1 MKIPGVKECYP
12 DVESLIRENQRMPQF
27 PRLSGYFS
35 EHPEQLPELVSLAVS
50 GREHPFPE
58 YSSWLLLHISRQHPQ
73 LLKPFQEQIEN
84 CILNTLHPSVLRNLL
99 GVSLCYPA
107 GEPDQGILLDRLFSI
122 IADPASK
129 PGHMIYST
137 QKIAQFLKI
146 YPELEQE
153 LKAIISL
160 REQEK
165 MSPGMTVCIRKI
177 LNPSTKKGK

>member
-1 MKIPGVKECYP
+1 MKIPGVKEHYP

-27 PRLSGYFS
+27 PRLSGYFP

-58 YSSWLLLHISRQHPQ
+58 YSSWLLLHISRQNPQ
-73 LLKPFQEQIEN
+73 MLNSYQEQIMN
-84 CILNTLHPSVLRNLL
+84 CIITTQNSSVLRNLL
-99 GVSLCYPA
+99 GVSICFPL
-107 GEPDQGILLDRLFSI
+107 EEIDQGRFLDRLFTI
-122 IADPASK
+122 IADPGSK

-137 QKIAQFLKI
+137 QKISQFLKI

-153 LKAIISL
+153 LKAIIAL